1 MFQGSF
7 TGVSRKL
14 CLLILFSMAVI
25 AATRAEGALVFVM
38 MMIIMIFRKNRIE
51 DRVENVYGI

>member
-14 CLLILFSMAVI
+14 CFLILFSMAVI
-25 AATRAEGALVFVM
+25 AATRPKGGLVFVVM
-38 MMIIMIFRKNRIE
+38 IIIMIFRKNRIA